1 MEERKGRGRRMQ
13 GGKSSG
19 TIATATSLSKS
30 WSSSQVIPATPR
42 MTPVMGSRFGIMQL
56 LVVLNFAVAWVAK
69 GLTRRSNTNTIK
81 VPKWI
86 SKDFNYVGW
95 RKCSYYQQTIEL
107 RIWNDRSKIATSITQ
122 FCRMLIVGMWVL
134 LSYNGQLECREG
146 FMNE

>member
-30 WSSSQVIPATPR
+30 WSSSQA
-42 MTPVMGSRFGIMQL
+42 PVMGSRFGIMQL